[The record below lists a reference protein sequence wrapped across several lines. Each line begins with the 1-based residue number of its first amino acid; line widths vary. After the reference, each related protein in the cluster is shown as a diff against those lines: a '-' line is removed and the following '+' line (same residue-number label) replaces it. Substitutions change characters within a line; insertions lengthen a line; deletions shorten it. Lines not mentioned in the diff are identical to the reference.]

1 MSNWDLWNSKHP
13 GDMIVAILASGSGS
27 NAAALMN
34 HFSNT
39 EGVDIVFVGSNRSG
53 AGVLE
58 KASQAGV
65 ASLHFSREE
74 LVSGALLMKLETLE
88 VDWVLLAGF
97 LLKIP
102 GEFCRAF
109 ENRILN
115 IHPSL
120 LPKFG
125 GDGMFGMNVHRAVFE
140 AEEKES
146 GITIHYVNERYDE
159 GAIVFQGRIDV
170 SELNSAEEIASEIL
184 KLEHEYYPRVARE
197 IILDS
202 QRNTK

>member
-1 MSNWDLWNSKHP
+1 MR
-13 GDMIVAILASGSGS
+13 VAILASGSGS

-39 EGVDIVFVGSNRSG
+39 EGIDVVLVGSNRSS

-58 KASQAGV
+58 KANQAGV
-65 ASLHFSREE
+65 VSLHFSREE
-74 LVSGALLMKLETLE
+74 LVNGALLKKLETLK
-88 VDWVLLAGF
+88 VDWILLAGF

-102 GEFCRAF
+102 KEFCRAF
-109 ENRILN
+109 ENKILN

-125 GDGMFGMNVHRAVFE
+125 GEGMFGMRVHRAVFE
-140 AEEKES
+140 AAEKES
-146 GITIHYVNERYDE
+146 GMTIHYVNEHYDE
-159 GAIVFQGRIDV
+159 GSIVFQGRIDV
-170 SELNSAEEIASEIL
+170 SELKSAEEIASEVL

-202 QRNTK
+202 ERNIK

>member
-1 MSNWDLWNSKHP
+1 MR
-13 GDMIVAILASGSGS
+13 VAILASGSGS
-27 NAAALMN
+27 NAAALMI

-39 EGVDIVFVGSNRSG
+39 EGIDVVLVGSNRSS

-58 KASQAGV
+58 KANQAGV

-74 LVSGALLMKLETLE
+74 LISGALLMKLKTLK

-102 GEFCRAF
+102 KEFCRAF
-109 ENRILN
+109 ENKILN

-125 GDGMFGMNVHRAVFE
+125 GEGMYGMNVHRAVFE

-146 GITIHYVNERYDE
+146 GMTIHYVNESYDE

-170 SELNSAEEIASEIL
+170 SEFTSAEEIASEVL

-202 QRNTK
+202 QRNIK

>member
-1 MSNWDLWNSKHP
+1 MR
-13 GDMIVAILASGSGS
+13 VAILASGSGS

-39 EGVDIVFVGSNRSG
+39 EGIDVVLVGSNRSS

-58 KASQAGV
+58 KANQAGI

-74 LVSGALLMKLETLE
+74 LDSGELLKKLETLKI
-88 VDWVLLAGF
+88 DWVLLAGF

-102 GEFCRAF
+102 VEFCRAF
-109 ENRILN
+109 KNKILN

-125 GDGMFGMNVHRAVFE
+125 GKGMYGMHVHRAVFA

-146 GITIHYVNERYDE
+146 GMTIHYVNERYDE

-170 SELNSAEEIASEIL
+170 SEFKSAEELASEVL

-197 IILDS
+197 VILDS
-202 QRNTK
+202 ERNIK